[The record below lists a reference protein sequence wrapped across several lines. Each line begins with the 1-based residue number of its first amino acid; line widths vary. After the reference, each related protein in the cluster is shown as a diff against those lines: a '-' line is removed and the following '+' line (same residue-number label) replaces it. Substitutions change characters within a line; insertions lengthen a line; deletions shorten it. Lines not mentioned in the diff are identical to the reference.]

1 MKVVPNNV
9 FNPFQANVSHCVKS
23 VRIWS
28 YSGPHFP
35 EFGLNTERYSLR
47 NVIWKRQESQRLAR
61 YRLRTWIRKTFFD
74 SLADV
79 YCNLYKTIDFWLI
92 VVVATCKIQ
101 VYLKVVCATLFFFTF
116 KGEHLWNKE
125 RCLFHFESTFSSW
138 GYQILTFQIFKCHEV
153 MKCQDM
159 KYETLTE

>member
-47 NVIWKRQESQRLAR
+47 NVISIAPENVKKANDWPD
-61 YRLRTWIRKTFFD
+61 T
-74 SLADV
+74 
-79 YCNLYKTIDFWLI
+79 
-92 VVVATCKIQ
+92 
-101 VYLKVVCATLFFFTF
+101 
-116 KGEHLWNKE
+116 G
-125 RCLFHFESTFSSW
+125 
-138 GYQILTFQIFKCHEV
+138 
-153 MKCQDM
+153 
-159 KYETLTE
+159 